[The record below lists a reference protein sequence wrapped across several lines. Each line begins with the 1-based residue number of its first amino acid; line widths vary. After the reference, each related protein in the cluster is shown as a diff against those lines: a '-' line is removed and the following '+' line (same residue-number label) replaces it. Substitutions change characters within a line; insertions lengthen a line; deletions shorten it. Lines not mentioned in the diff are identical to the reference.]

1 MMLRTIIYNINMI
14 KNNNNTNKKFCLFN
28 FFTYICFMSRK
39 KVKSTELLS
48 TTPKERVKESKKI
61 ITPNNSKP
69 KWNKIKGVEGEIVRF
84 KTDDPERQLFLKDK
98 NFTFLSVGVDN
109 DNLYFYYSIKT

>member
-1 MMLRTIIYNINMI
+1 
-14 KNNNNTNKKFCLFN
+14 
-28 FFTYICFMSRK
+28 MSRK

-69 KWNKIKGVEGEIVRF
+69 KWNKIKGVEGDIVRF
-84 KTDDPERQLFLKDK
+84 KIEDPERQLFLKDK